1 MIKSLVFVAVAG
13 NTGVNLSIKKSH
25 KISDFFNMLGKNIS
39 SSKHLID
46 EIKLTLKPV
55 RELK

>member
-1 MIKSLVFVAVAG
+1 MAVAG
-13 NTGVNLSIKKSH
+13 NTGVNFSIKKSH

-39 SSKHLID
+39 SSKHFID